1 MKYIAGEQLQY
12 TAMNTLKSK
21 VLRKKWCDL
30 KAGKAVDFGE
40 SKIDEL
46 LERRLVIKQEKK
58 NGN

>member
-21 VLRKKWCDL
+21 VIRKKWCDL
-30 KAGKAVDFGE
+30 KAGKSVDFGK

-46 LERRLVIKQEKK
+46 LERRLIIKQENK
-58 NGN
+58 

>member
-12 TAMNTLKSK
+12 TAMNTLKGK
-21 VLRKKWCDL
+21 VSRKKWCDL

-46 LERRLVIKQEKK
+46 LERRLIKQEKK
-58 NGN
+58 ND

>member
-21 VLRKKWCDL
+21 VIRKKWCDL

-46 LERRLVIKQEKK
+46 LERRLIKQEKK